1 MFLTISTNYIPTQG
15 GDMIKSKR
23 IAIAAMATV
32 LALAGAACGS
42 DDPVAEEPAAEEEA
56 AEEPAAEEEAA
67 EEPAAEEEAAAEEP
81 AEDDG
86 PFLGLAFDTGGRG
99 DGTFNDM
106 AGQGADN
113 AEANLGIAVQELE
126 ATSDQD
132 RQPNLEALT
141 AAGNKLVV
149 AVGFA
154 FGDALGPIAEANPDV
169 FFGWIDGYYAD
180 DVSPNIITTAFSEQE
195 GSFLVGAAAA
205 LKSQSGHI
213 GFIGG
218 QEIDLIKRF
227 EAGYIAGAKAV
238 NPDIVVES
246 AYLGAAGDN
255 AAWGSPDKAKEI
267 AAAWYA
273 DGADVVYTAAGGSGR
288 GMIEAAVEAGE
299 GKWAIGVDNDECS
312 FDTEEQKAHR
322 LTSMLKRVD
331 TAVEEMA
338 KNVQDGTAEGGF
350 YTFNLANDGVGY
362 ATTCGNIDDIVDQL
376 EDFKAQIIAGDIVV
390 PTSPEG
396 L

>member
-1 MFLTISTNYIPTQG
+1 
-15 GDMIKSKR
+15 
-23 IAIAAMATV
+23 

>member
-1 MFLTISTNYIPTQG
+1 
-15 GDMIKSKR
+15 MIKSKR
-23 IAIAAMATV
+23 IAVAAMAAV

-42 DDPVAEEPAAEEEA
+42 DDPVAEEPAAEEPAAEEPAAEEEA

-67 EEPAAEEEAAAEEP
+67 EEPAAEEEAAEEP
-81 AEDDG
+81 VEEAG

-99 DGTFNDM
+99 DGTFNDA
-106 AGQGADN
+106 AGRGADA
-113 AEANLGIAVQELE
+113 AESDLGVAVQELE

-132 RQPNLEALT
+132 RQPNLEAL
-141 AAGNKLVV
+141 AEAGNKLVV

-169 FFGWIDGYYAD
+169 FFGWIDGYYDGA
-180 DVSPNIITTAFSEQE
+180 NIITTAFAEHE

-205 LKSQSGHI
+205 LKSQTGKI

-218 QEIDLIKRF
+218 QEIDLIKKF
-227 EAGYIAGAKAV
+227 EAGYIAGAQAV

-246 AYLGAAGDN
+246 SYLGAAGDN

-267 AAAWYA
+267 AGAWYA

-288 GMIEAAVEAGE
+288 GTIEAAVEAGD
-299 GKWAIGVDNDECS
+299 GNWAIGVDSDEY
-312 FDTEEQKAHR
+312 FVDTEEQQAHR

-331 TAVEEMA
+331 TAVYEMA
-338 KNVQDGTAEGGF
+338 QQVQDGSAAGGF
-350 YTFNLANDGVGY
+350 YPFDLSNDGVGY
-362 ATTCGNIDDIVDQL
+362 ATSGGHIDDIVDQL
-376 EDFKAQIIAGDIVV
+376 EDLKAQIIAGDIVV

>member
-1 MFLTISTNYIPTQG
+1 
-15 GDMIKSKR
+15 MIKSKR
-23 IAIAAMATV
+23 IVIAAMAAV

-42 DDPVAEEPAAEEEA
+42 DDPVADEPAAEEEA
-56 AEEPAAEEEAA
+56 AEGQQPKSQQPKKKQPKEPAAEA
-67 EEPAAEEEAAAEEP
+67 
-81 AEDDG
+81 G
-86 PFLGLAFDTGGRG
+86 PFLGIAFDTGGRG

-113 AEANLGIAVQELE
+113 AEANLNIAVQELE
-126 ATSDQD
+126 ATSGQD
-132 RQPNLEALT
+132 RQPNLEALVE
-141 AAGNKLVV
+141 AGNELVI
-149 AVGFA
+149 AVSFS

-169 FFGWIDGYYAD
+169 WFGWIDGYYD
-180 DVSPNIITTAFSEQE
+180 GPNIITTQFVEQE

-205 LKSQSGHI
+205 LKSQSGKI

-267 AAAWYA
+267 AGAWYA

-288 GMIEAAVEAGE
+288 GMIEAAVEAGD
-299 GKWAIGVDNDECS
+299 GKWAIGVDNGKTNAASIPD
-312 FDTEEQKAHR
+312 EQKEHR

-331 TAVEEMA
+331 TAVEQMA
-338 KNVQDGTAEGGF
+338 KSVQDGTAEGGF

-362 ATTCGNIDDIVDQL
+362 NNMWQRRRHCRPARRVQGSDHRRRY
-376 EDFKAQIIAGDIVV
+376 
-390 PTSPEG
+390 
-396 L
+396 

>member
-1 MFLTISTNYIPTQG
+1 
-15 GDMIKSKR
+15 MIKSKR
-23 IAIAAMATV
+23 IVIAAMAAV

-42 DDPVAEEPAAEEEA
+42 DDPVADEPAAEEEA
-56 AEEPAAEEEAA
+56 AEEPAAEE
-67 EEPAAEEEAAAEEP
+67 PAAEEEVAEEP
-81 AEDDG
+81 AEETG
-86 PFLGLAFDTGGRG
+86 PFLGIAFDTGGRG

-113 AEANLGIAVQELE
+113 AEANLNIAVQELE

-132 RQPNLEALT
+132 RQPNLEALVE
-141 AAGNKLVV
+141 AGNELVI
-149 AVGFA
+149 AVSFS

-169 FFGWIDGYYAD
+169 WFGWIDGYYD
-180 DVSPNIITTAFSEQE
+180 GPNIITTQFVEQE

-205 LKSQSGHI
+205 LKSQSGKI

-267 AAAWYA
+267 AGAWYA

-288 GMIEAAVEAGE
+288 GMIEAAVEAGD

-312 FDTEEQKAHR
+312 FDTDEQKEHR

-331 TAVEEMA
+331 TAVEQMA
-338 KNVQDGTAEGGF
+338 KSVQDGTAEGGF

-362 ATTCGNIDDIVDQL
+362 ATTCGNVDDIVDQL
-376 EDFKAQIIAGDIVV
+376 EEFKAQIIAGDIEV

>member
-1 MFLTISTNYIPTQG
+1 
-15 GDMIKSKR
+15 MIKSKR

-56 AEEPAAEEEAA
+56 ATEEPAAEEEAA
-67 EEPAAEEEAAAEEP
+67 EEPAAEEEAAEEP
-81 AEDDG
+81 AEDAG

-218 QEIDLIKRF
+218 QENDLIKRF

-255 AAWGSPDKAKEI
+255 AAWSSPDKAKEI
-267 AAAWYA
+267 AGAWYA

>member
-1 MFLTISTNYIPTQG
+1 
-15 GDMIKSKR
+15 MIKSKR
-23 IAIAAMATV
+23 IAVAAMAAV

-42 DDPVAEEPAAEEEA
+42 DDPVADEPAAEEEATEEPATEEPATEEPATEEEA
-56 AEEPAAEEEAA
+56 AEEPAEEA
-67 EEPAAEEEAAAEEP
+67 
-81 AEDDG
+81 G

-113 AEANLGIAVQELE
+113 AEANLSIAVQELE

-132 RQPNLEALT
+132 RQPNLEALA

-169 FFGWIDGYYAD
+169 YFGWIDGYYD
-180 DVSPNIITTAFSEQE
+180 GPNIITTAFSEQE

-205 LKSQSGHI
+205 LKSQTGKI

-267 AAAWYA
+267 AGAWYA

-376 EDFKAQIIAGDIVV
+376 EDFKAQIIAGDIDV